1 MPARRRHSQGFT
13 EAAEDRRI
21 FMGSAKMEGQVQ
33 VEWRWIIAAYLFLAG
48 VGGGA
53 YLAGV
58 IADFAG
64 GVDWR
69 TVSKIGIFLGMPCVL
84 IGCLFLLLDLGKPI
98 NAWRVWMKPGT
109 SWMAR
114 GTIII
119 VLFMIFATVQTAFW
133 IWPLPG
139 SIENARGAIAVLG
152 AIFGFLTVIYTGL
165 LLGYSQPIALWRTA
179 LLPVLF
185 FVSAVSTG
193 IMAII
198 LVGHFFEVEA
208 TQLALLARIDAV
220 ILILEMFVVAVFL
233 YNAYRTLESRFSAKR
248 ILAGSIATGFWLGVV
263 ACGLLIPFFLELF
276 GGEGI
281 AAGLAAVL
289 GLFGGLCLRYVILAA
304 GALDPLTAVG
314 FEFARVERPKEPMPA
329 MGKLPPS

>member
-1 MPARRRHSQGFT
+1 
-13 EAAEDRRI
+13 
-21 FMGSAKMEGQVQ
+21 MGSVKLEGQVQ
-33 VEWRWIIAAYLFLAG
+33 TEWRWLIAAYLFLAG

-64 GVDWR
+64 GADWM
-69 TVSKIGIFLGMPCVL
+69 TVSKIGVFLGVPCVL
-84 IGCLFLLLDLGKPI
+84 IGTLFLLADLGKPI

-109 SWMAR
+109 SWIAR

-119 VLFMIFATVQTAFW
+119 VLFMIFAAIQTAFW
-133 IWPLPG
+133 IWPFPG
-139 SIENARGAIAVLG
+139 SIENARGVIAVLG

-193 IMAII
+193 IMAIVLI
-198 LVGHFFEVEA
+198 GQYLGVAEI
-208 TQLALLARIDAV
+208 QLALLAKIDAV
-220 ILILEMFVVAVFL
+220 ILVLEMFVLIVFL
-233 YNAYRTLESRFSAKR
+233 YNAYRMIESRYSAKR
-248 ILAGSIATGFWLGVV
+248 ILSGPVASAFWLGVV
-263 ACGLLIPFFLELF
+263 ACGLLFPFFLELL

-281 AAGLAAVL
+281 AAGLTAVL
-289 GLFGGLCLRYVILAA
+289 GLFGGLCLRYSVLAGGTLTQITAA
-304 GALDPLTAVG
+304 GY
-314 FEFARVERPKEPMPA
+314 EFARVARPKDPMPA

>member
-1 MPARRRHSQGFT
+1 
-13 EAAEDRRI
+13 
-21 FMGSAKMEGQVQ
+21 MGSPKLEGQVQ
-33 VEWRWIIAAYLFLAG
+33 IEWRWLIAAYLFLAG

-64 GVDWR
+64 GADWT
-69 TVSKIGIFLGMPCVL
+69 TVSKIGVFLGVPCVL
-84 IGCLFLLLDLGKPI
+84 IGTLFLLADLGRPL

-109 SWMAR
+109 SWIAR

-119 VLFMIFATVQTAFW
+119 VLFMIFAAIQTAFW
-133 IWPLPG
+133 IWPFPG
-139 SIENARGAIAVLG
+139 SIENARGVIAVLG
-152 AIFGFLTVIYTGL
+152 AIFAFLTVIYTGL

-193 IMAII
+193 IMAIVLI
-198 LVGHFFEVEA
+198 GHFYEIA
-208 TQLALLARIDAV
+208 ASQLALLANIDAV
-220 ILILEMFVVAVFL
+220 ILIFEMFVLIVFL
-233 YNAYRTLESRFSAKR
+233 YNAYRTIESRFSAKR
-248 ILAGSIATGFWLGVV
+248 ILAGVVAPAFWLGVV
-263 ACGLLIPFFLELF
+263 ACGLLIPFFLELL

-289 GLFGGLCLRYVILAA
+289 GLFGGLCLRYSVLA
-304 GALDPLTAVG
+304 GGTLDPISAAG
-314 FEFARVERPKEPMPA
+314 FEFARVDRPKEPMPA
-329 MGKLPPS
+329 MGKVPPS